1 MQGTAPR
8 GMSTPSELC
17 VIDYRLSLNFPRQ
30 AVAVYALSSA
40 QRGVHDHHQHKA
52 QHESAGGIGFM
63 AFAV

>member
-17 VIDYRLSLNFPRQ
+17 VIDYRLSLNLPRR

-40 QRGVHDHHQHKA
+40 QLSEVSMIIISTKPSMSPPVA
-52 QHESAGGIGFM
+52 
-63 AFAV
+63 

>member
-1 MQGTAPR
+1 MQGIAPR

-40 QRGVHDHHQHKA
+40 QLSEVSMIIISTKPSMSPPVA
-52 QHESAGGIGFM
+52 
-63 AFAV
+63 

>member
-17 VIDYRLSLNFPRQ
+17 VIDYRLSLNLPRQ

-40 QRGVHDHHQHKA
+40 QLSEVSMIIISTKPSMSPPVA
-52 QHESAGGIGFM
+52 
-63 AFAV
+63 